1 VQAHGGGVVYRRV
14 MAVVDLVNLVVTVVT
29 LALKVW
35 ALGDAAVRPSAAFDA
50 VGKLPKLFWVIV
62 LGLAV
67 LTQVAVGLAIGWPAS
82 WLNILGLA
90 GIVAALVYLFG
101 IRPEVMRYGPRRK
114 GGRSSDGPYGPW

>member
-1 VQAHGGGVVYRRV
+1 MH
-14 MAVVDLVNLVVTVVT
+14 VVDLVNLAVAAVT
-29 LALKVW
+29 LAIKVW

-50 VGKLPKLFWVIV
+50 VGKLPKIFWLIV

-67 LTQVAVGLAIGWPAS
+67 LTQVAVGLAYGAAAS
-82 WLNILGLA
+82 WINILGLA

-101 IRPEVMRYGPRRK
+101 IRPEVMRYGPRR